1 MIPSRLSLSLSIAYA
16 FDVLLFTGVPFS
28 AGFLFDTFVFLRCG
42 SVLNQMKLDGVF
54 YDYANFGFSF
64 SKKKPR
70 RQCER
75 LSSVMTFSRECF
87 RSIRGYRAHIFK
99 VPPEPF

>member
-42 SVLNQMKLDGVF
+42 SVLNQKFEIKLDVAF
-54 YDYANFGFSF
+54 TITKFSDLIF
-64 SKKKPR
+64 QKRSHVN
-70 RQCER
+70 
-75 LSSVMTFSRECF
+75 SVNDFQVS
-87 RSIRGYRAHIFK
+87 
-99 VPPEPF
+99 